1 MGKGTRKV
9 RICRIPASIGH
20 SGEMF
25 YAMLFA
31 KNYVGTTLVV
41 VQISGL
47 KARNI
52 IRRAYG
58 YRDGEYMKLK
68 IIQACSS
75 LSEFRPWSFS
85 FNNSS

>member
-41 VQISGL
+41 VQISGQ
-47 KARNI
+47 
-52 IRRAYG
+52 G
-58 YRDGEYMKLK
+58 
-68 IIQACSS
+68 QALS
-75 LSEFRPWSFS
+75 LHKCGIFVVFDK
-85 FNNSS
+85 FNRMLR